1 MRVLRNHRSQQ
12 HLNTLTLAGDALSI
26 LISFSLA
33 YWLRFFVSGG
43 QRHTP
48 SYGTYAA
55 ALTVIL
61 PVYLIIFR
69 AYGLYQ
75 SSRHMRRIE
84 ELFLVIKAITLSVMI
99 LTAMTFFYRDFSYSR
114 LFLVYLW
121 GSSIGITVAVRYF
134 LIQLEYARKTSRQE
148 VTRVLLIGANRNA
161 RSIIEWSKNQPHYG
175 YHVMG
180 VLARDPELV
189 GKHFDTAPVLGV
201 TEQARSFIDSLKPDQ
216 VVLLDGEASREQMTQ
231 LVLLCEDKLVDFKIG
246 ADFYGLMS
254 RNIDVEYLSNVP
266 LLGFRS
272 LPLDD
277 PWNRFVKRTFDIL
290 VTSLLML
297 LTAPLWIVLALLIKF
312 DDGGPV
318 LYKQERMGRDMKV
331 FNVLKFRTM
340 RVNAEKESGPV
351 WAKADDQR
359 RTRTGEFLRRWNLD
373 ELPQFLNVLKGDMSL
388 VGPRPERPHF
398 IEKFRDD
405 IPRYMARHRIKS
417 GLTGWAAVNGYRGNT
432 SILERT
438 KYDLYYME
446 NWSLIFDLEIL
457 FMTLFAFKNAY

>member
-1 MRVLRNHRSQQ
+1 LGTHRSQQ
-12 HLNTLTLAGDALSI
+12 HLNVLTLVGDSASI

-33 YWLRFFVSGG
+33 YVMRFHSFERL
-43 QRHTP
+43 QHTP
-48 SYGTYAA
+48 SYFTYAA
-55 ALTVIL
+55 ALTVII

-75 SSRHMRRIE
+75 TTRHLRRIE
-84 ELFLVIKAITLSVMI
+84 EIFLVIKAITLAVLL
-99 LTAMTFFYRDFSYSR
+99 LTAMTFFYREFSYSR

-121 GSSIGITVAVRYF
+121 IFSILMTGAVRYF
-134 LIQLEYARKTSRQE
+134 MIQLEYARKRSRRE
-148 VTRVLLIGANRNA
+148 VTKMLVIGANRNG
-161 RSIIEWSKNQPHYG
+161 RSIIEWAKSNLHYG
-175 YHVMG
+175 YQILG
-180 VLARDPELV
+180 VLTREAALV
-189 GKHFDTAPVLGV
+189 GKHFEGV
-201 TEQARSFIDSLKPDQ
+201 PIIGIVDQARSFIETLKPDQ
-216 VVLLDGEASREQMTQ
+216 VVLLDKDATREQMTQ
-231 LVLLCEDKLVDFKIG
+231 LVLLCEDKMVDFKIG

-254 RNIDVEYLSNVP
+254 RNVEVEYLSNVP
-266 LLGFRS
+266 LLGFRA

-277 PWNRFVKRTFDIL
+277 PWNRVVKRSFDIF
-290 VTSLLML
+290 VTLILLT
-297 LTAPLWIVLALLIKF
+297 LTAPLWIVLAILIKM

-331 FNVLKFRTM
+331 FDVLKFRTM

-373 ELPQFLNVLKGDMSL
+373 ELPQLFNVLKGDMSL

-398 IEKFRDD
+398 IEQFRDD

>member
-1 MRVLRNHRSQQ
+1 MGTHRSQQ
-12 HLNTLTLAGDALSI
+12 HLNTITLLGDTLSI
-26 LISFSLA
+26 LLSFSAA
-33 YWLRFFVSGG
+33 YGLRFHVMGG
-43 QRHTP
+43 SDHAP
-48 SYGTYAA
+48 SYATYAA
-55 ALTVIL
+55 ALTVII
-61 PVYLIIFR
+61 PVYLVIFR

-75 SSRHMRRIE
+75 TARHMRRIE
-84 ELFLVIKAITLSVMI
+84 ELFLVIKAITLSVLA
-99 LTAMTFFYRDFSYSR
+99 LTAMTFFYREFSYSR

-121 GSSIGITVAVRYF
+121 VVSILLTGLTRYF
-134 LIQLEYARKTSRQE
+134 LIQLEYARKRSRRE
-148 VTRVLLIGANRNA
+148 VTKVLLIGANRNA
-161 RSIIEWSKNQPHYG
+161 RSIIEWSRTHLHYG
-175 YHVMG
+175 YQIIG
-180 VLARDPELV
+180 VLTRDADLV
-189 GKHFDTAPVLGV
+189 GKHFENVPIIGV
-201 TEQARSFIDSLKPDQ
+201 VEQARSFIDNLKPDQ
-216 VVLLDGEASREQMTQ
+216 VVLLDKDATREQMTQ

-254 RNIDVEYLSNVP
+254 RNVEVEYLSNVP
-266 LLGFRS
+266 LLGFRA

-277 PWNRFVKRTFDIL
+277 PWNRFVKRTFDLTVTMIML
-290 VTSLLML
+290 VLTS
-297 LTAPLWIVLALLIKF
+297 PFWIVLAILIKI
-312 DDGGPV
+312 DDGGPI

-351 WAKADDQR
+351 WAKANDQR
-359 RTRTGEFLRRWNLD
+359 RTKTGQFLRRWNLD
-373 ELPQFLNVLKGDMSL
+373 ELPQLLNVLRGDMSL

-398 IEKFRDD
+398 IEQFRDD

-446 NWSLIFDLEIL
+446 NWSLVFDLEIL

>member
-1 MRVLRNHRSQQ
+1 MGTHRSQQ
-12 HLNTLTLAGDALSI
+12 HLNVLTLVGDSASI

-33 YWLRFFVSGG
+33 YVMRFHSFERL
-43 QRHTP
+43 QHTP
-48 SYGTYAA
+48 SYFTYAA
-55 ALTVIL
+55 ALTVII

-75 SSRHMRRIE
+75 TTRHLRRIE
-84 ELFLVIKAITLSVMI
+84 EIFLVIKAITLAVLL
-99 LTAMTFFYRDFSYSR
+99 LTAMTFFYREFSYSR

-121 GSSIGITVAVRYF
+121 IFSILMTGAVRYF
-134 LIQLEYARKTSRQE
+134 MIQLEYARKRSRRE
-148 VTRVLLIGANRNA
+148 VTKMLVIGANRNG
-161 RSIIEWSKNQPHYG
+161 RSIIEWAKSNLHYG
-175 YHVMG
+175 YQILG
-180 VLARDPELV
+180 VLTREAALV
-189 GKHFDTAPVLGV
+189 GKHFEGV
-201 TEQARSFIDSLKPDQ
+201 PIIGIVDQARSFIETLKPDQ
-216 VVLLDGEASREQMTQ
+216 VVLLDKDATREQMTQ
-231 LVLLCEDKLVDFKIG
+231 LVLLCEDKMVDFKIG

-254 RNIDVEYLSNVP
+254 RNVEVEYLSNVP
-266 LLGFRS
+266 LLGFRA

-277 PWNRFVKRTFDIL
+277 PWNRVVKRSFDIF
-290 VTSLLML
+290 VTLILLT
-297 LTAPLWIVLALLIKF
+297 LTAPLWIVLAILIKM

-331 FNVLKFRTM
+331 FDVLKFRTM

-373 ELPQFLNVLKGDMSL
+373 ELPQLFNVLKGDMSL

-398 IEKFRDD
+398 IEQFRDD

>member
-1 MRVLRNHRSQQ
+1 MGTHRSQQ
-12 HLNTLTLAGDALSI
+12 HLNVLTLIGDSASI
-26 LISFSLA
+26 LISFFLA
-33 YWLRFFVSGG
+33 YLMRFYSFEKLP
-43 QRHTP
+43 HTP
-48 SYGTYAA
+48 SFTAYAA
-55 ALTVIL
+55 ALTVII

-75 SSRHMRRIE
+75 TSRHMRRIE
-84 ELFLVIKAITLSVMI
+84 EIFLVIKAITLAILV
-99 LTAMTFFYRDFSYSR
+99 LTAMTFFYREFSYSR
-114 LFLVYLW
+114 LSLVYLW
-121 GSSIGITVAVRYF
+121 VFSILVTSAVRYF
-134 LIQLEYARKTSRQE
+134 LIQLEYARKRSRRE
-148 VTRVLLIGANRNA
+148 VTKMLVIGANRNG
-161 RSIIEWSKNQPHYG
+161 RSIIEWAKNNLHYG
-175 YHVMG
+175 YQILG
-180 VLARDPELV
+180 VLTREADLV
-189 GKHFDTAPVLGV
+189 GKHFEGV
-201 TEQARSFIDSLKPDQ
+201 PIIGIVEQARSFIETLKPDQ
-216 VVLLDGEASREQMTQ
+216 VVLLDKDATREQMTQ
-231 LVLLCEDKLVDFKIG
+231 LVLLCEDKMVDFKIG

-254 RNIDVEYLSNVP
+254 RNVDVEYLSNVP
-266 LLGFRS
+266 LLGFRA

-277 PWNRFVKRTFDIL
+277 PWNRVVKRSFDLAVTLIL
-290 VTSLLML
+290 LT
-297 LTAPLWIVLALLIKF
+297 LTAPFWIILAILIKM

-331 FNVLKFRTM
+331 FDVLKFRTM

-351 WAKADDQR
+351 WAQADDKR

-373 ELPQFLNVLKGDMSL
+373 ELPQLLNVLKGDMSL

-398 IEKFRDD
+398 IEQFRDD

>member
-1 MRVLRNHRSQQ
+1 MGTHRSQQ
-12 HLNTLTLAGDALSI
+12 HLNILTLVGDSASI

-33 YWLRFFVSGG
+33 YLMRFHSFE
-43 QRHTP
+43 RLEHTP
-48 SYGTYAA
+48 SYFTYAA
-55 ALTVIL
+55 ALTVII

-75 SSRHMRRIE
+75 TSRYMRRIE
-84 ELFLVIKAITLSVMI
+84 EIFLVIKAITLAVLI
-99 LTAMTFFYRDFSYSR
+99 LTAMTFFYREFSYSR

-121 GSSIGITVAVRYF
+121 VFSIVITGAVRYF
-134 LIQLEYARKTSRQE
+134 MIQLEYARKRARRE
-148 VTRVLLIGANRNA
+148 VTRILVIGANRNA
-161 RSIIEWSKNQPHYG
+161 RSIIEWSRNNLHYG
-175 YHVMG
+175 YQILG
-180 VLARDPELV
+180 VLTREADLV
-189 GKHFDTAPVLGV
+189 GKHFDEVPIIGV
-201 TEQARSFIDSLKPDQ
+201 VDQASSFIENLKPDQ
-216 VVLLDGEASREQMTQ
+216 VVLLDKDATREQMTQ
-231 LVLLCEDKLVDFKIG
+231 LVLLCEDKMVDFKIG

-254 RNIDVEYLSNVP
+254 RNVEVEYLSNVP
-266 LLGFRS
+266 LLGFRA

-277 PWNRFVKRTFDIL
+277 PWNRCIKRSFDII
-290 VTSLLML
+290 VTLLML
-297 LTAPLWIVLALLIKF
+297 TVTAPAWILLAVLIKL

-318 LYKQERMGRDMKV
+318 LYRQQRMGRDMKV
-331 FNVLKFRTM
+331 FDVLKFRTM
-340 RVNAEKESGPV
+340 RVNAEMESGPV

-373 ELPQFLNVLKGDMSL
+373 ELPQLLNVLRGDMSL

-398 IEKFRDD
+398 IEQFRDD

-432 SILERT
+432 SIIERT

>member
-1 MRVLRNHRSQQ
+1 MGTHRSQQ
-12 HLNTLTLAGDALSI
+12 HLNVLTLLGDAASI
-26 LISFSLA
+26 LLSFFLA
-33 YWLRFFVSGG
+33 YLMRFYTFEKLP
-43 QRHTP
+43 HTP
-48 SYGTYAA
+48 SFAAYAA
-55 ALTVIL
+55 ALTVIV

-75 SSRHMRRIE
+75 TSRHMRRIE
-84 ELFLVIKAITLSVMI
+84 EIFLVIKAITLSILI
-99 LTAMTFFYRDFSYSR
+99 LTAMTFFYREFSYSR
-114 LFLVYLW
+114 LSLVYLW
-121 GSSIGITVAVRYF
+121 IFSILITGAMRYF
-134 LIQLEYARKTSRQE
+134 LIQLEYARKRSRRE
-148 VTRVLLIGANRNA
+148 VTRMLIIGANRNT
-161 RSIIEWSKNQPHYG
+161 RNIIEWSRGNLHYG
-175 YHVMG
+175 YQILG
-180 VLARDPELV
+180 VLAREPDLV
-189 GKHFDTAPVLGV
+189 GKHFEDIPIIGV
-201 TEQARSFIDSLKPDQ
+201 VEQARSFIENLKPDQ
-216 VVLLDGEASREQMTQ
+216 VVLLDKDATREQMTQ

-254 RNIDVEYLSNVP
+254 RNVDVEYLSNVP
-266 LLGFRS
+266 LLGFRA

-277 PWNRFVKRTFDIL
+277 PWNRAVKRSFDIL
-290 VTSLLML
+290 VTLIML
-297 LTAPLWIVLALLIKF
+297 TLTAPFWIVLAILIKL

-318 LYKQERMGRDMKV
+318 LYRQERMGRDMKV
-331 FNVLKFRTM
+331 FDVLKFRTM
-340 RVNAEKESGPV
+340 RVNAENESGPV

-359 RTRTGEFLRRWNLD
+359 RTRTGQFLRRWNLD
-373 ELPQFLNVLKGDMSL
+373 ELPQLLNVLKGDMSL

-398 IEKFRDD
+398 IEQFRDD

>member
-1 MRVLRNHRSQQ
+1 MRFH
-12 HLNTLTLAGDALSI
+12 
-26 LISFSLA
+26 SFERL
-33 YWLRFFVSGG
+33 
-43 QRHTP
+43 QHTP
-48 SYGTYAA
+48 SYFTYAA
-55 ALTVIL
+55 ALTVII

-75 SSRHMRRIE
+75 TTRHLRRIE
-84 ELFLVIKAITLSVMI
+84 EIFLVIKAITLAVLL
-99 LTAMTFFYRDFSYSR
+99 LTAMTFFYREFSYSR

-121 GSSIGITVAVRYF
+121 IFSILMTGAVRYF
-134 LIQLEYARKTSRQE
+134 MIQLEYARKRSRRE
-148 VTRVLLIGANRNA
+148 VTKMLVIGANRNG
-161 RSIIEWSKNQPHYG
+161 RSIIEWAKSNLHYG
-175 YHVMG
+175 YQILG
-180 VLARDPELV
+180 VLTREAALV
-189 GKHFDTAPVLGV
+189 GKHFEGV
-201 TEQARSFIDSLKPDQ
+201 PIIGIVDQARSFIETLKPDQ
-216 VVLLDGEASREQMTQ
+216 VVLLDKDATREQMTQ
-231 LVLLCEDKLVDFKIG
+231 LVLLCEDKMVDFKIG

-254 RNIDVEYLSNVP
+254 RNVEVEYLSNVP
-266 LLGFRS
+266 LLGFRA

-277 PWNRFVKRTFDIL
+277 PWNRVVKRSFDIF
-290 VTSLLML
+290 VTLILLT
-297 LTAPLWIVLALLIKF
+297 LTAPLWIVLAILIKM

-331 FNVLKFRTM
+331 FDVLKFRTM

-373 ELPQFLNVLKGDMSL
+373 ELPQLFNVLKGDMSL

-398 IEKFRDD
+398 IEQFRDD

>member
-1 MRVLRNHRSQQ
+1 MGTHRSQQ
-12 HLNTLTLAGDALSI
+12 HLNVLTLLGDSASI
-26 LISFSLA
+26 LLSFFLA
-33 YWLRFFVSGG
+33 YLMRFYTFEKLP
-43 QRHTP
+43 HTP
-48 SYGTYAA
+48 SFAAYAA
-55 ALTVIL
+55 ALTVII

-75 SSRHMRRIE
+75 TSRHMRRIE
-84 ELFLVIKAITLSVMI
+84 EIFLVIKAITLSTLV

-114 LFLVYLW
+114 LTLVYLW
-121 GSSIGITVAVRYF
+121 IFSILITGAVRYF
-134 LIQLEYARKTSRQE
+134 LIQLEYARKRSRRE
-148 VTRVLLIGANRNA
+148 ETKILVIGANRNG
-161 RSIIEWSKNQPHYG
+161 RNIIEWAKNNLHYG
-175 YHVMG
+175 YQILG
-180 VLARDPELV
+180 VLTREADLV
-189 GKHFDTAPVLGV
+189 GKHFEGV
-201 TEQARSFIDSLKPDQ
+201 PIIGVVEQARSFIETLKPDQ
-216 VVLLDGEASREQMTQ
+216 VVLLDKDATREQLTQ
-231 LVLLCEDKLVDFKIG
+231 LVLMCEDRMVDFKIG

-254 RNIDVEYLSNVP
+254 RNVAVEYLSNVP
-266 LLGFRS
+266 LLGFRA

-277 PWNRFVKRTFDIL
+277 PWNRFVKRSFDIL
-290 VTSLLML
+290 VTLLML
-297 LTAPLWIVLALLIKF
+297 ILTSPFWILLAILIKM

-331 FNVLKFRTM
+331 FDVLKFRTM

-351 WAKADDQR
+351 WAQADDKR

-373 ELPQFLNVLKGDMSL
+373 ELPQLLNVLKGDMSL

-398 IEKFRDD
+398 IEQFRDD

-457 FMTLFAFKNAY
+457 FRTLFAFKNAY